1 MSKGFL
7 GKQNGWGPKDMR
19 DRLKKAGESEGG
31 KNLFEALKAKA
42 GKKEGDDRRLEE
54 SKEEMN
60 QV

>member
-31 KNLFEALKAKA
+31 KNLFEALRAKA
-42 GKKEGDDRRLEE
+42 GKKDGDDRRLEE
-54 SKEEMN
+54 RKE
-60 QV
+60 

>member
-19 DRLKKAGESEGG
+19 DRLKKAGESEGS